1 MSEAN
6 DDVAIVGHEE
16 TPETIRI
23 DTGNSAPDVFTA
35 HAAKHVEDDLK
46 GQSPWVYHGRCV
58 RVVDGDTY
66 DILVDCGF
74 QIYHKIRVRLRGVD
88 TPEKYGKDACEEGK
102 AVSELVHGILMD
114 EEVMIRTYKKSATS
128 YNRWEADVF
137 FKDENGMII
146 NLAKFLVLNGH
157 AEHVEGYIL

>member
-1 MSEAN
+1 MSEVN
-6 DDVAIVGHEE
+6 DNVAVGFVPP
-16 TPETIRI
+16 PETVRI
-23 DTGNSAPDVFTA
+23 DTGNTAPDVLTA
-35 HAAKHVEDDLK
+35 TAAANVQDDMK

-66 DILVDCGF
+66 DILIDCGF
-74 QIYHKIRVRLRGVD
+74 MIYHKIRVRLRGVD

-114 EEVMIRTYKKSATS
+114 EEVMVRTYKKSATS

-137 FKDENGMII
+137 FKDENGMVI

-157 AEHVEGYIL
+157 AKHVEGYIL